1 MRSLLRK
8 LAPLLLA
15 AALACPMVITGGCG
29 DQTEAAQYSRWEHDT
44 HRDHQDLNKRN
55 DADQKEYANWR
66 QNQRGRH

>member
-1 MRSLLRK
+1 
-8 LAPLLLA
+8 
-15 AALACPMVITGGCG
+15 MVITGGCG